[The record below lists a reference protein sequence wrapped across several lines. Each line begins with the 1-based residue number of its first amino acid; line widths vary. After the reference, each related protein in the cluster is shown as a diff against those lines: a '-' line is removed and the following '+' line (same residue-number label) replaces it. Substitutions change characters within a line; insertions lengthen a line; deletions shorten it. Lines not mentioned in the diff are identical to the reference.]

1 MLNID
6 IVKQAFEN
14 NSNKNISSL
23 LLKKAVIS
31 SIKRGMNIEIEYS
44 ISSIIE
50 DILKNEILSEEE
62 KAQLFIILKDRVY
75 KDYEETKKNLDDLF
89 GSTKEGE

>member
-31 SIKRGMNIEIEYS
+31 SIKRGMSIEIEYS

-62 KAQLFIILKDRVY
+62 KAQLFTILKDRVY

>member
-89 GSTKEGE
+89 GSTKEEE